1 MVGGNYLGRNML
13 AAAQEARIVQISTLA
28 GPKAEI
34 DLRQIMQ
41 KRLTL
46 TGSTLRNRPIA
57 FKAELA
63 RALEETVW
71 PVIKQG
77 RYKPVI
83 DSIFPLEDVVEA
95 HQRIDSGEHIGKII
109 LTMTE

>member
-1 MVGGNYLGRNML
+1 M
-13 AAAQEARIVQISTLA
+13 
-28 GPKAEI
+28 
-34 DLRQIMQ
+34 

-46 TGSTLRNRPIA
+46 TGSTLRNRPVP

-71 PVIKQG
+71 PIIEKG

-83 DSIFPLEDVVEA
+83 DRVFPFARVVDA
-95 HQRIDSGEHIGKII
+95 HRRIDSGEHIGKIV
-109 LTMTE
+109 LTMAE